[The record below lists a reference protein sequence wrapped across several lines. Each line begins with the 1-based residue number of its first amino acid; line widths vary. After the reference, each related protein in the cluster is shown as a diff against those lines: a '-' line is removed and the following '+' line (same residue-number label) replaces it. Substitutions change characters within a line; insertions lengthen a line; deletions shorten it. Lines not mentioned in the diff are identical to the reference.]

1 MSRIYNFSAGPA
13 MLPESVLSTARN
25 ELLNWHGIGIS
36 IMEVSHRGEEFKQ
49 VVKESERDFRDLLA
63 IPENYQVLFLQG
75 GARLQFSMVPMNLL
89 ETHKKAVYIAS
100 GVWSELA
107 IEEARMYCDV
117 HLAANAKN
125 IRYTG
130 IPNQVEWD
138 VPDNAAYFYY
148 VDNETVNGIEF
159 HCVPNTDLPLVCDM
173 SSNLLS
179 RPFDVSRYGL
189 IFACAQ
195 KNLGLA
201 GLTLVILREDLLG
214 RNPLPLTPSYL
225 RYSLH
230 AKDHSL
236 LNTPPT
242 FAWYMSGLVFKW
254 LKEQGGIGTIAKQN
268 KRKADK
274 LYAAIDKSDFYHNSI
289 DPQYRSRMNVI
300 FTLADEN
307 LNGLFLKEA
316 AKNGLANLSGHRL
329 WSGMRASIY
338 NAMPEEGVDALT
350 TFMEQFEKQHG

>member
-13 MLPESVLSTARN
+13 MLPKEVLSTARN
-25 ELLNWHGIGIS
+25 ELLNWHGIGMS
-36 IMEVSHRGEEFKQ
+36 ITEVSHRGKEFKQ
-49 VVKESERDFRDLLA
+49 IVEESECDFRDLLA

-89 ETHKKAVYIAS
+89 EIHKKAVYIAS

-107 IEEARMYCDV
+107 IEEAKIYCDV
-117 HLAANAKN
+117 HVAANAKN
-125 IRYTG
+125 LHYTR
-130 IPNQVEWD
+130 IPDQVEWD

-159 HCVPNTDLPLVCDM
+159 HDVPNTCLPLVCDM

-179 RPFDVSRYGL
+179 RPSDISRYGL

-195 KNLGLA
+195 KNLGIA
-201 GLTLVILREDLLG
+201 GLTLVIVREDLLG
-214 RNPLPLTPSYL
+214 RKPLFMTPSYL

-230 AKDHSL
+230 ARDHSL

-242 FAWYMSGLVFKW
+242 FAWYVSGLVFKW
-254 LKEQGGIGTIAKQN
+254 LKGQGGIGAIAKQN

-274 LYAAIDKSDFYHNSI
+274 LYAAIDKSDFYHNSV

-307 LNGLFLKEA
+307 LNELFLQEA
-316 AKNGLANLSGHRL
+316 CKSGLVNLKGHRL
-329 WSGMRASIY
+329 LGGMRASIY
-338 NAMPEEGVDALT
+338 NAMPEESIDALI
-350 TFMEQFEKQHG
+350 TFMQQFEKQNG

>member
-1 MSRIYNFSAGPA
+1 
-13 MLPESVLSTARN
+13 MLPEEVLFVARN
-25 ELLNWHGIGIS
+25 ELLSWHSTGIS
-36 IMEVSHRGEEFKQ
+36 IMEVSHRSEEFKQ
-49 VVKESERDFRDLLA
+49 VVEESQHDIRNLLA

-107 IEEARMYCDV
+107 IEEAKIYCDV
-117 HLAANAKN
+117 YLAADAKN
-125 IRYTG
+125 LCYTG
-130 IPNQVEWD
+130 IPDQAEWD
-138 VPDNAAYFYY
+138 LPDNADYFYY

-159 HCVPNTDLPLVCDM
+159 HCIPDTSLPLICDM

-179 RPFDVSRYGL
+179 RSSDVSRYGL
-189 IFACAQ
+189 VFACAQ

-201 GLTLVILREDLLG
+201 GLTLVIVREDLLG
-214 RNPLPLTPSYL
+214 RKPLPLTPSYL

-230 AKDHSL
+230 AKNYSL

-254 LKEQGGIGTIAKQN
+254 LKEQGGIEVIEKQN

-274 LYAAIDKSDFYHNSI
+274 LYAAIDKSDFYHNTI
-289 DPQYRSRMNVI
+289 DPRYRSRMNII
-300 FTLADEN
+300 FTLVDEN
-307 LNGLFLKEA
+307 LNELFLKEA
-316 AKNGLANLSGHRL
+316 AKHGLVNLKGHRL
-329 WSGMRASIY
+329 LGGMRASIY
-338 NAMPEEGVDALT
+338 NAMPEKGIDALT
-350 TFMEQFEKQHG
+350 AFMRKFEKQYG

>member
-1 MSRIYNFSAGPA
+1 MFRIYNFSAGPA
-13 MLPESVLSTARN
+13 MLPEEVLFTARN
-25 ELLNWHGIGIS
+25 ELLNWHGTGIS

-49 VVKESERDFRDLLA
+49 IVEESECDFRDLLA

-89 ETHKKAVYIAS
+89 ETHKKAVYVAS

-107 IEEARMYCDV
+107 IEEARIYCDV

-125 IRYTG
+125 LLYTG
-130 IPNQVEWD
+130 IPDQVEWD
-138 VPDNAAYFYY
+138 ISDNAAYFYY

-159 HCVPNTDLPLVCDM
+159 HYIPDTYLPLVCDM

-179 RPFDVSRYGL
+179 RPSDVSRYGL

-201 GLTLVILREDLLG
+201 GLTLIIIREDLL
-214 RNPLPLTPSYL
+214 RRKPLSLTPSYL

-230 AKDHSL
+230 AKGHSL

-254 LKEQGGIGTIAKQN
+254 LKEQGGIGAIAKQN

-307 LNGLFLKEA
+307 LNELFLKEA
-316 AKNGLANLSGHRL
+316 WKNRLANLKGHRL
-329 WSGMRASIY
+329 LGGMRASIY
-338 NAMPEEGVDALT
+338 NAMPEEGVDALI
-350 TFMEQFEKQHG
+350 TFMQQFEKQNG

>member
-1 MSRIYNFSAGPA
+1 MSHIYNFSSGPA
-13 MLPESVLSTARN
+13 MLPKEVLYTARN

-49 VVKESERDFRDLLA
+49 VIEESEHDFRDLLA
-63 IPENYQVLFLQG
+63 IPKNYQVLFLQG

-89 ETHKKAVYIAS
+89 ESHRKAVYIAS

-107 IEEARMYCDV
+107 IEEAKIYCDV
-117 HLAANAKN
+117 HLAANAKGL
-125 IRYTG
+125 RYTS

-138 VPDNAAYFYY
+138 IPDHAAYFYY

-159 HCVPNTDLPLVCDM
+159 HYIPNTHLPLVCDM

-179 RPFDVSRYGL
+179 RPSDVSRYGL

-201 GLTLVILREDLLG
+201 GLTLVIVREDLLG
-214 RNPLPLTPSYL
+214 RKPLPMTPSYL

-230 AKDHSL
+230 AKGHSL

-242 FAWYMSGLVFKW
+242 FAWYISGLVFKW
-254 LKEQGGIGTIAKQN
+254 LKEQGGIGAIAKQN

-300 FTLADEN
+300 FTLADKN
-307 LNGLFLKEA
+307 LNELFLKEA
-316 AKNGLANLSGHRL
+316 WKNGLTNLKGHRL
-329 WSGMRASIY
+329 LGGIRASIY
-338 NAMPEEGVDALT
+338 NAMPEAGINALT
-350 TFMEQFEKQHG
+350 NFMQQFEKQNG

>member
-13 MLPESVLSTARN
+13 MLPKAVLSTAHG
-25 ELLNWHGIGIS
+25 ELLSWRGIGMS

-49 VVKESERDFRDLLA
+49 VVEESERDFRDLLT
-63 IPENYQVLFLQG
+63 IPKNYQVLFLQG

-89 ETHKKAVYIAS
+89 ETRKKAVYIAS
-100 GVWSELA
+100 GIWSELA
-107 IEEARMYCDV
+107 IEEAKIYCDV
-117 HLAANAKN
+117 HLAANTKDLH
-125 IRYTG
+125 YTG
-130 IPNQVEWD
+130 IPDQAKWD

-148 VDNETVNGIEF
+148 VDNETANGVEF
-159 HCVPNTDLPLVCDM
+159 HRVPNTDFPLVCDM

-201 GLTLVILREDLLG
+201 GLTLVIVREDLLG
-214 RNPLPLTPSYL
+214 RKPLPLTPSYL

-230 AKDHSL
+230 AKGHSL
-236 LNTPPT
+236 VNTPPT
-242 FAWYMSGLVFKW
+242 FAWYISGLVFKW
-254 LKEQGGIGTIAKQN
+254 LKEQGGVGAIAKQN
-268 KRKADK
+268 ERKADK
-274 LYAAIDKSDFYHNSI
+274 LYAAIDRSDFYHNAI
-289 DPQYRSRMNVI
+289 DPQHRSRMNVI

-316 AKNGLANLSGHRL
+316 AKNGLANLKGHRL
-329 WSGMRASIY
+329 LGGMRASIY
-338 NAMPEEGVDALT
+338 NAMPEKGVDTLI
-350 TFMEQFEKQHG
+350 TFMQKFEKQHG